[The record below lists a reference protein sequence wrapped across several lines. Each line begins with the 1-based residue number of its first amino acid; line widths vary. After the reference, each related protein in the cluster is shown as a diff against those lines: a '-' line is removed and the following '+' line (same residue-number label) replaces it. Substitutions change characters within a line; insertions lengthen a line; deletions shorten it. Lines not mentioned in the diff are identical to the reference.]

1 MRYNFK
7 NRTRRS
13 IIKQYLFRVRYRRV
27 AFNRIFFQLVSNNN
41 YISNQS
47 KAVAAFQLS
56 QFPVYSSIGKQKNIC
71 LRTGRMRS
79 VNNFTGLSRLEM
91 REQAYNLHLPGITA
105 AK

>member
-1 MRYNFK
+1 MRYTFK
-7 NRTRRS
+7 NRTSRS

-27 AFNRIFFQLVSNNN
+27 VLNRIFFRLLTKNK
-41 YISNQS
+41 YIPNQV
-47 KAVAAFQLS
+47 KALAAVQLS

-71 LRTGRMRS
+71 LFTGRVRS